1 MDSIAFF
8 PSLFKMLS
16 ALAIVLGIMIGGMYF
31 IKKFFL
37 PTVSAAGEGE
47 VINVI
52 ATRYLGPKS
61 SIMLI
66 DVLGHI
72 VVVGVAN
79 NQMSLITTISDPTV
93 MEKLKGLNRK
103 DRDFPSLR
111 DSLTKYRQRLS
122 SRKQAGKDNRE
133 E

>member
-16 ALAIVLGIMIGGMYF
+16 ALVIVLGIMIGGTYC

-37 PTVSAAGEGE
+37 PTPSDRGEGA

-66 DVLGHI
+66 DVLGHF

-79 NQMSLITTISDPTV
+79 NQMSLITTISDPAAI
-93 MEKLKGLNRK
+93 EKLKGLGRK
-103 DRDFPSLR
+103 EKDYPPLMR
-111 DSLTKYRQRLS
+111 SLTKYRQRLL
-122 SRKQAGKDNRE
+122 SRNYAGKDKQGE
-133 E
+133 